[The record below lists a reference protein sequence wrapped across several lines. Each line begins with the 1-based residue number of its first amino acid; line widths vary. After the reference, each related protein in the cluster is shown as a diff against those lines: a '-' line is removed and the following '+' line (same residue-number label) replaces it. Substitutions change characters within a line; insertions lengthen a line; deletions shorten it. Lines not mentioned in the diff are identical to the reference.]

1 MKQWL
6 KTCCGLAGTAA
17 LAMTSVSSAKADDT
31 VVVTTPRPVAET
43 SSWGPN
49 AYLFRSG
56 LFTLGVSYAPALV
69 VAIESDR
76 SADNHLYAPI
86 VGPWLDLANRGDECS
101 GGECGNETVNKVL
114 LVTDGVFQGLGALQI
129 VSSFI
134 FPNRTAV
141 TLSRE
146 DGSTLASFSVTPASF
161 GHGANGLMA
170 MGQF

>member
-17 LAMTSVSSAKADDT
+17 LAVTSVTSARADDT
-31 VVVTTPRPVAET
+31 VVVTTPHPVAET
-43 SSWGPN
+43 SSSGPN

-56 LFTLGVSYAPALV
+56 LVTFGVAYIPALV

-86 VGPWLDLANRGDECS
+86 VGPWFDLANRDDECG

-114 LVTDGVFQGLGALQI
+114 LVTDGVFQAVGGLLVVGAFLNPEERTVTKTSQSHLL
-129 VSSFI
+129 VAPTVGQNSFGL
-134 FPNRTAV
+134 TAV
-141 TLSRE
+141 
-146 DGSTLASFSVTPASF
+146 GVF
-161 GHGANGLMA
+161 
-170 MGQF
+170 

>member
-17 LAMTSVSSAKADDT
+17 MAMSASSARADDS
-31 VVVTTPRPVAET
+31 VVVTTPRPVVE
-43 SSWGPN
+43 SSSSGPN

-56 LFTLGVSYAPALV
+56 LFTLGVAYIPALV
-69 VAIESDR
+69 VALESDR
-76 SADNHLYAPI
+76 SADNRLYAPI
-86 VGPWLDLANRGDECS
+86 VGPWLDLGSRGDECS

-129 VSSFI
+129 LSSFI
-134 FPNRTAV
+134 FPSRSAV
-141 TLSRE
+141 TLSRD

-161 GHGANGLMA
+161 GHGANGVMA
-170 MGQF
+170 IGQF